1 MLPAVAQSLFVRKPD
16 PLGPFLIASL
26 LVHAALVGA
35 ILALGYLNLPPAIDM
50 NQKPIT
56 ASLVRL
62 GKPREPNLLPVK
74 EEPVPP
80 PQKIEGAEKPPEP
93 AKTPLPDPVVAVPVP
108 GVKPTPEPTPSQKQN
123 GELSEAQRRKQL
135 FGAFSKTAKQSKNQE
150 LEGQPEGSAFGDS
163 AISQGDQYWGLISAQ
178 IRRNYDVSQ
187 TIPEQ
192 ERQHLRAQVILFIG
206 RSGDVLRAKLVKGS
220 GNPMFDNAVMAA
232 SKKAGPFPPPPDH
245 LRNTLQ
251 NNGVRL
257 EFRP

>member
-1 MLPAVAQSLFVRKPD
+1 MHPAVAQSLFVRKPD
-16 PLGPFLIASL
+16 PFGPFLIVSL
-26 LVHAALVGA
+26 VVHAALVGA
-35 ILALGYLNLPPAIDM
+35 ILAFGYLDLPPAIDL

-62 GKPREPNLLPVK
+62 GKPRDPNMVPVK
-74 EEPVPP
+74 EEPVPL
-80 PQKIEGAEKPPEP
+80 PQKIEGAEKPPAP
-93 AKTPLPDPVVAVPVP
+93 TKTPLPVP
-108 GVKPTPEPTPSQKQN
+108 GVKPTSEPTQFQKQN

-135 FGAFSKTAKQSKNQE
+135 FGAFTKTAKQSKSQE
-150 LEGQPEGSAFGDS
+150 LEGQLDGNPFGDS
-163 AISQGDQYWGLISAQ
+163 ATSQGEQYWGLISAQ

-192 ERQHLRAQVILFIG
+192 ERVNLRAQVILFIG

-232 SKKAGPFPPPPDH
+232 TKKAGPFPPPPDH

-251 NNGVRL
+251 TNGVRL

>member
-1 MLPAVAQSLFVRKPD
+1 MHPAVAQSLFVRKPD
-16 PLGPFLIASL
+16 PLGPFLVVSL
-26 LVHAALVGA
+26 VVHAALVGGV
-35 ILALGYLNLPPAIDM
+35 LALGYLDLPPPIDM

-93 AKTPLPDPVVAVPVP
+93 AKLPDPVVAVPIP
-108 GVKPTPEPTPSQKQN
+108 RVKPTQSQKQN

-135 FGAFSKTAKQSKNQE
+135 FGAFSKTARQSKSQE
-150 LEGQPEGSAFGDS
+150 LEGQLDGSPFGDS
-163 AISQGDQYWGLISAQ
+163 ATSQGEQYWGLLSAQ

-192 ERQHLRAQVILFIG
+192 ERLQLRAQVVLFIG

-245 LRNTLQ
+245 LRNSLQ
-251 NNGVRL
+251 TNGVRL

>member
-1 MLPAVAQSLFVRKPD
+1 MHPAVAQSLFVRKPD
-16 PLGPFLIASL
+16 PLGPFLVVSL
-26 LVHAALVGA
+26 VVHAAVVGG
-35 ILALGYLNLPPAIDM
+35 ILAVGYLDLPPPIDM

-80 PQKIEGAEKPPEP
+80 PQKIEAAEKPPEP
-93 AKTPLPDPVVAVPVP
+93 VKTPDPVVAVPIP
-108 GVKPTPEPTPSQKQN
+108 GVKPTPEPTQSQKQN
-123 GELSEAQRRKQL
+123 GELSDAQRRKQL
-135 FGAFSKTAKQSKNQE
+135 FGAFSKTAKQSKVQE
-150 LEGQPEGSAFGDS
+150 LEGQLDGNPFGDS
-163 AISQGDQYWGLISAQ
+163 ATSQGEQYWALISTQ

-192 ERQHLRAQVILFIG
+192 ERLHLIAQVVLFIG

-251 NNGVRL
+251 TNGVRL